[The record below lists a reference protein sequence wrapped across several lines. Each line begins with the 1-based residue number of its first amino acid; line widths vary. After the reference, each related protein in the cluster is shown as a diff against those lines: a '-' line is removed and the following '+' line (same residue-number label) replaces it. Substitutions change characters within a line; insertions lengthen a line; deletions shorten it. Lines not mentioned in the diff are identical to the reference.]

1 MKDLGYRIGV
11 DVGGTFTDFSI
22 YNTISGKLIHY
33 KRSSTPDDPSCSIV
47 TGLAE
52 ILEKENIQA
61 ADIEYLAHGTT
72 VATNALIEK
81 KGDTIGLIT
90 TYGFKDLMEIGDQ
103 KRPSLYDL
111 LRPKP
116 VSLIHPGARWE
127 VHERILYDGSIRQ
140 PLQEQDVLDGIA
152 HFKKMGIRSIAVC
165 TLFSFLN
172 PIHEQ
177 KIREI
182 IRREYPEAYV
192 SISSDLVHEFREYAR
207 MSTTV
212 LNAYLGPIMKEYVEN
227 FRESIKGAG
236 VSVSPFVTQSNGSI
250 LSIDE
255 TIDCPI
261 RTAVSGPSAGVIGAA
276 RIGKQCGLNSLIT
289 FDMGGTSIDVSLIQD
304 GKANVSFE
312 RMVEGYPARIP
323 MIDIVTVGAGGGSL
337 ACVDEGGVLKVGP
350 RSAGAKPGPA
360 CYCRG
365 GEEPTVTDA
374 NLILGKLNPKRI
386 LGGRMSIDEKR
397 SILAIKKAIC
407 QKTDLSIEDAAA
419 GIVTV
424 VNSNMVRAIRMVSV
438 ERGYDPRQFTLVAFG
453 GAGPL
458 HACEV
463 AEEIG
468 IRQVLFPPSP
478 GTLCS
483 LGLLMA
489 DTQFDLSRSRLT
501 IVNEQNLSII
511 NNLLADLALEGQQL
525 LNTQKI
531 PELRRRFQFGF
542 DCRYEHQNYELTI
555 KIDKGKLNESDLDD
569 LKKAF
574 GNAHEHAYGYQDKE
588 RPVQIVNYRV
598 SAVGL
603 SDKPEV
609 DHIQERSAS
618 VPKENEVRQV
628 RFEKQCKFIETPVY
642 LRDDLPSDCVLQGPA
657 IIEQMDSTCVI
668 PPGWT
673 ALSDQYGNILVE
685 RKEKNGDA

>member
-1 MKDLGYRIGV
+1 MGYRIGV

-250 LSIDE
+250 ISIDE

-289 FDMGGTSIDVSLIQD
+289 FDMGGTSIDVCLIQD

>member
-1 MKDLGYRIGV
+1 MGYRIGV

-250 LSIDE
+250 ISIDE

-261 RTAVSGPSAGVIGAA
+261 RTAVSDPSAGVIGAA

>member
-1 MKDLGYRIGV
+1 
-11 DVGGTFTDFSI
+11 
-22 YNTISGKLIHY
+22 
-33 KRSSTPDDPSCSIV
+33 
-47 TGLAE
+47 
-52 ILEKENIQA
+52 
-61 ADIEYLAHGTT
+61 
-72 VATNALIEK
+72 
-81 KGDTIGLIT
+81 
-90 TYGFKDLMEIGDQ
+90 
-103 KRPSLYDL
+103 
-111 LRPKP
+111 
-116 VSLIHPGARWE
+116 
-127 VHERILYDGSIRQ
+127 
-140 PLQEQDVLDGIA
+140 
-152 HFKKMGIRSIAVC
+152 
-165 TLFSFLN
+165 
-172 PIHEQ
+172 
-177 KIREI
+177 
-182 IRREYPEAYV
+182 
-192 SISSDLVHEFREYAR
+192 
-207 MSTTV
+207 
-212 LNAYLGPIMKEYVEN
+212 
-227 FRESIKGAG
+227 
-236 VSVSPFVTQSNGSI
+236 
-250 LSIDE
+250 
-255 TIDCPI
+255 
-261 RTAVSGPSAGVIGAA
+261 
-276 RIGKQCGLNSLIT
+276 
-289 FDMGGTSIDVSLIQD
+289 
-304 GKANVSFE
+304 
-312 RMVEGYPARIP
+312 
-323 MIDIVTVGAGGGSL
+323 
-337 ACVDEGGVLKVGP
+337 
-350 RSAGAKPGPA
+350 
-360 CYCRG
+360 
-365 GEEPTVTDA
+365 
-374 NLILGKLNPKRI
+374 
-386 LGGRMSIDEKR
+386 MSIDEKR
-397 SILAIKKAIC
+397 SISVIKKAIC

-419 GIVTV
+419 GIITV
-424 VNSNMVRAIRMVSV
+424 VNSNMVRAIRAVSV

-555 KIDKGKLNESDLDD
+555 SINKGKLNESDLNE

-574 GNAHEHAYGYQDKE
+574 GNAHEHAYGYHDKE
-588 RPVQIVNYRV
+588 RPVQIVNYRL
-598 SAVGL
+598 SAIGL
-603 SDKPEV
+603 SDKPQIG
-609 DHIQERSAS
+609 HIQECSAS

-642 LRDDLPSDCVLQGPA
+642 LRDDLPSDCILQGPA

>member
-1 MKDLGYRIGV
+1 MGYRIGV

-22 YNTISGKLIHY
+22 YNTISRKLIHY

-152 HFKKMGIRSIAVC
+152 HLKKMGIRSIAVC

-250 LSIDE
+250 ISIDE

-397 SILAIKKAIC
+397 SISVIKKAIC

-419 GIVTV
+419 GIITV
-424 VNSNMVRAIRMVSV
+424 VNSNMVRAIRAVSV

-555 KIDKGKLNESDLDD
+555 SINKGKLNESDLNE

-588 RPVQIVNYRV
+588 RPVQIVNYRL
-598 SAVGL
+598 SAIGL
-603 SDKPEV
+603 SDKPQIG
-609 DHIQERSAS
+609 HIQECSAS

-642 LRDDLPSDCVLQGPA
+642 LRDDLPSDCILQGPA

>member
-1 MKDLGYRIGV
+1 MGYRIGV

-22 YNTISGKLIHY
+22 YNTISRKLIHY

-47 TGLAE
+47 IGLAE

-250 LSIDE
+250 ISIDE

-397 SILAIKKAIC
+397 SISVIKKAIC

-419 GIVTV
+419 GIITV
-424 VNSNMVRAIRMVSV
+424 VNSNMVRAIRAVSV

-555 KIDKGKLNESDLDD
+555 SINKGKLNESDLNE

-588 RPVQIVNYRV
+588 RPVQIVNYRL
-598 SAVGL
+598 SAIGL
-603 SDKPEV
+603 SDKPQIG
-609 DHIQERSAS
+609 HIQECSAS

-642 LRDDLPSDCVLQGPA
+642 LRDDLPSDCILQGPA

>member
-1 MKDLGYRIGV
+1 MGYRIGV

-22 YNTISGKLIHY
+22 YNTISRKLIHY

-250 LSIDE
+250 ISIDE

-397 SILAIKKAIC
+397 SISVIKKVIC

-419 GIVTV
+419 GIITV
-424 VNSNMVRAIRMVSV
+424 VNSNMVRAIRAVSV

-555 KIDKGKLNESDLDD
+555 SINKGKLNESDLNE

-588 RPVQIVNYRV
+588 RPVQIVNYRL
-598 SAVGL
+598 SAIGL
-603 SDKPEV
+603 SDKPQIG
-609 DHIQERSAS
+609 HIQECSAS

-642 LRDDLPSDCVLQGPA
+642 LRDDLP
-657 IIEQMDSTCVI
+657 
-668 PPGWT
+668 
-673 ALSDQYGNILVE
+673 
-685 RKEKNGDA
+685 R

>member
-1 MKDLGYRIGV
+1 MGYRIGV

-22 YNTISGKLIHY
+22 YNTSDGQLIHY
-33 KRSSTPDDPSCSIV
+33 KRSSTPDDPSRSIV
-47 TGLAE
+47 AGLGE
-52 ILEKENIQA
+52 ILKQENIQA

-212 LNAYLGPIMKEYVEN
+212 LNAYLGPIMKQYVEN
-227 FRESIKGAG
+227 FRESIKASGIK
-236 VSVSPFVTQSNGSI
+236 VSPFVTQSNGSI
-250 LSIDE
+250 ISIGE

-261 RTAVSGPSAGVIGAA
+261 RTAVSGPSAGVIGAV
-276 RIGKQCGLNSLIT
+276 RIGKQCGLNNLIT

-337 ACVDEGGVLKVGP
+337 AYIDEGGALKVGP
-350 RSAGAKPGPA
+350 CSAGARPGPA

-374 NLILGKLNPKRI
+374 NLILGKLNSKRI
-386 LGGRMSIDEKR
+386 LGGRMSIDEGR
-397 SILAIKKAIC
+397 SISVIEKAIC

-419 GIVTV
+419 GIITV
-424 VNSNMVRAIRMVSV
+424 VNSNMVRAIRAVSV

-501 IVNEQNLSII
+501 IVNQQNIPMINKLLSE
-511 NNLLADLALEGQQL
+511 LTLEGQRL
-525 LNTQKI
+525 LDTQKI
-531 PELRRRFQFGF
+531 PELRRRFRFAF

-555 KIDKGKLNESDLDD
+555 DINKGVLNESDLED

-588 RPVQIVNYRV
+588 RSVQIVNYRL
-598 SAVGL
+598 SAIGL

-609 DHIQERSAS
+609 NHMRECSAA
-618 VPKENEVRQV
+618 VLRENEVRQV
-628 RFEKQCKFIETPVY
+628 RFEKQSEFIETPVY
-642 LRDDLPSDCVLQGPA
+642 LRDNLPVNCVLSGPA

-668 PPGWT
+668 PPGWI
-673 ALSDQYGNILVE
+673 ASGDQYGNLLVE
-685 RKEKNGDA
+685 RKEKGKDA

>member
-1 MKDLGYRIGV
+1 MGYRIGV

-22 YNTISGKLIHY
+22 YNTISRKLIHY

-250 LSIDE
+250 ISIDE

>member
-1 MKDLGYRIGV
+1 LKDLGYRIGV

-22 YNTISGKLIHY
+22 YNTISRKLIHY

-250 LSIDE
+250 ISIDE

-419 GIVTV
+419 GIITV
-424 VNSNMVRAIRMVSV
+424 VNSNMVRAIRAVSV

-555 KIDKGKLNESDLDD
+555 SINKGKLNESDLNE

-588 RPVQIVNYRV
+588 RPVQIVNYRL
-598 SAVGL
+598 SAIGL
-603 SDKPEV
+603 SDKPQIG
-609 DHIQERSAS
+609 HIQECSAS

>member
-1 MKDLGYRIGV
+1 MGYRIGV

-22 YNTISGKLIHY
+22 YNTISRKLIHY

-250 LSIDE
+250 ISIDE

-337 ACVDEGGVLKVGP
+337 AYVDEGGALKVGP

-397 SILAIKKAIC
+397 SISVIKKVIC

-419 GIVTV
+419 GIITV
-424 VNSNMVRAIRMVSV
+424 VNSNMVRAIRAVSV

-555 KIDKGKLNESDLDD
+555 SINKGKLNESDLNE

-588 RPVQIVNYRV
+588 RPVQIVNYRL
-598 SAVGL
+598 SAIGL
-603 SDKPEV
+603 SDKPQIG
-609 DHIQERSAS
+609 HIQECSAS

-642 LRDDLPSDCVLQGPA
+642 LRDDLPSDCILQGPA

-673 ALSDQYGNILVE
+673 ALSDQYGNFLVE

>member
-1 MKDLGYRIGV
+1 MGYRIGV

-192 SISSDLVHEFREYAR
+192 SISSDLVHEFREYAQ

-250 LSIDE
+250 ISIDE

>member
-1 MKDLGYRIGV
+1 MGYRIGV

-22 YNTISGKLIHY
+22 YNTISRKLIHY

-250 LSIDE
+250 ISIDE

-337 ACVDEGGVLKVGP
+337 ACVDEGGALKVGP

-419 GIVTV
+419 GIITV
-424 VNSNMVRAIRMVSV
+424 VNSNMVRAIRAVSV

-555 KIDKGKLNESDLDD
+555 SINKGKLNESDLNE

-588 RPVQIVNYRV
+588 RPVQIVNYRL
-598 SAVGL
+598 SAIGL
-603 SDKPEV
+603 SDKPQIG
-609 DHIQERSAS
+609 HIQECSAS

>member
-1 MKDLGYRIGV
+1 MGYRIGV

-22 YNTISGKLIHY
+22 YNTISRKLIHY

-250 LSIDE
+250 ISIDE

-574 GNAHEHAYGYQDKE
+574 GNAYEHAYGYQDKE

>member
-1 MKDLGYRIGV
+1 M

-22 YNTISGKLIHY
+22 YNTISRKLIHY

-250 LSIDE
+250 ISIDE

-397 SILAIKKAIC
+397 SISVIKKAIC

-419 GIVTV
+419 GIITV
-424 VNSNMVRAIRMVSV
+424 VNSNMVRAIRAVSV

-555 KIDKGKLNESDLDD
+555 SINKGKLNESDLNE

-588 RPVQIVNYRV
+588 RPVQIVNYRL
-598 SAVGL
+598 SAIGL
-603 SDKPEV
+603 SDKPQIG
-609 DHIQERSAS
+609 HIQECSAS

-642 LRDDLPSDCVLQGPA
+642 LRDDLPSDCILQGPA

>member
-1 MKDLGYRIGV
+1 MGYRIGV

-236 VSVSPFVTQSNGSI
+236 VSASPFVTQSNGSI
-250 LSIDE
+250 ISIDE